1 MRILLALVL
10 GWLSSCSTLS
20 HVAPAPQ
27 APATP
32 VVTPLA
38 QLAPFAP
45 LIGGVWSAPFNADVH
60 DEQQFEWVYGGKF
73 VRNVHQVKTK
83 DGKVVY
89 EGETIY
95 AWDARDS
102 KIAAWYWNATG
113 GFIDGEARWDGAH
126 MEFEGDNHAG
136 ATQTERVRSVTEL
149 GRDEWTRTGYFW
161 KDGAW
166 VEQGKRTYR
175 RVP

>member
-1 MRILLALVL
+1 MRTLLALVL
-10 GWLSSCSTLS
+10 GLLSSCSTAQ
-20 HVAPAPQ
+20 HVASASKVQPAS
-27 APATP
+27 

-45 LIGGVWSAPFNADVH
+45 LIGGVWSAPFNADIH
-60 DEQQFEWVYGGKF
+60 DEQQFEWLYGGKF
-73 VRNVHQVKTK
+73 VRNVHQVKTT

-95 AWDARDS
+95 AWDARAS
-102 KIAAWYWNATG
+102 KIAARYWNATG
-113 GFIDGEARWDGAH
+113 GFVDGEARWDGAH

-136 ATQTERVRSVTEL
+136 GSQTERVRSVTDF
-149 GRDEWTRTGYFW
+149 GGDEWTMTGYFW
-161 KDGAW
+161 KNGAW